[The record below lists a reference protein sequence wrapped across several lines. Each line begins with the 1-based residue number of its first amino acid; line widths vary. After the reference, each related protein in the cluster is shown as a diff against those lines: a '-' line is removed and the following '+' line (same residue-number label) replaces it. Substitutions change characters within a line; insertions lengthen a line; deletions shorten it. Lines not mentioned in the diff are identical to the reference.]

1 MHKKVLVISV
11 HPDDETLGCGGTIL
25 KHQIHGDWVSWL
37 IITSP
42 TKNHPHGFSEDAI
55 NLREA
60 EIAKVARLYGFNQ
73 TIQLGFPT
81 QLLDEINLRDLVISI
96 DKAINTVQPEI
107 IYFIN
112 RSDIHSD
119 HRISFQAIYSCTKN
133 FRKPFIEELLIYETL
148 SETEF
153 APALGEAVFMPNV
166 FVDITDFMQKKLEI
180 MSIYETEVMPDNL
193 PRSLSAI
200 SALATYRGSR
210 IGVKYAEAF
219 MMIFQK
225 R

>member
-1 MHKKVLVISV
+1 MIKKNLFISV
-11 HPDDETLGCGGTIL
+11 HPDDETLGCGGAIL
-25 KHQIHGDWVSWL
+25 KQNELGSENNWL
-37 IITSP
+37 IITAP
-42 TKNHPHGFSEDAI
+42 TMDHP
-55 NLREA
+55 
-60 EIAKVARLYGFNQ
+60 YGFTSDMIKQRESEVDRVSKLLSFNK

-81 QLLDEINLRDLVISI
+81 QLLDEINFRDLVMNI
-96 DKAINTVQPEI
+96 DQVINEIQPHV

-119 HRISFQAIYSCTKN
+119 HRIAFQAIYSCTKN
-133 FRKPFIEELLIYETL
+133 FRKPFIEELLIYEML

-166 FVDITDFMQKKLEI
+166 FVDITDYMQKKLDI
-180 MSIYETEVMPDNL
+180 MSIYDSEVMPDNM

-200 SALATYRGSR
+200 SALAAYRGSR